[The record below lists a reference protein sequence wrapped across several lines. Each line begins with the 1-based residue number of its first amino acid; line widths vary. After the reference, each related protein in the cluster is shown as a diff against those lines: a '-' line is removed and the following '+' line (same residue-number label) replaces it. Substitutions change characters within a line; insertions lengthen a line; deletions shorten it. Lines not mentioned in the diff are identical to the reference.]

1 MADYQGS
8 TTNPVFRDMTQTP
21 RWLYE
26 ALNAEF
32 NFCLDAAALP
42 ETALH
47 TNYLTPE
54 IDALKVSWGGINQQT
69 FAIRL
74 FGSIRP
80 TQISAPG

>member
-8 TTNPVFRDMTQTP
+8 TTNIEFRDLSQTP

-54 IDALKVSWGGINQQT
+54 IDALKVSWGGIYQ
-69 FAIRL
+69 AISEHRS
-74 FGSIRP
+74 FGLTHP
-80 TQISAPG
+80 TPISALG